1 MEKTFPLPKSV
12 TVFLPLCAF
21 FHFQVTKAKKKKKK
35 AFYCLRI
42 YHSLDGALAFHEE
55 NKHLLCTVRIPFGL
69 QVLRA
74 LGDR

>member
-35 AFYCLRI
+35 KRLFIASEFIIPLTVPWLFMKKINIFYAQ
-42 YHSLDGALAFHEE
+42 SDFHLVY
-55 NKHLLCTVRIPFGL
+55 KF
-69 QVLRA
+69 
-74 LGDR
+74 

>member
-21 FHFQVTKAKKKKKK
+21 FHFQVTKAKKKK
-35 AFYCLRI
+35 AFYRLRI

-55 NKHLLCTVRIPFGL
+55 INIFYAQPDFHLVYKF
-69 QVLRA
+69 
-74 LGDR
+74 

>member
-55 NKHLLCTVRIPFGL
+55 INIFYAQPDFHLVYKF
-69 QVLRA
+69 
-74 LGDR
+74 